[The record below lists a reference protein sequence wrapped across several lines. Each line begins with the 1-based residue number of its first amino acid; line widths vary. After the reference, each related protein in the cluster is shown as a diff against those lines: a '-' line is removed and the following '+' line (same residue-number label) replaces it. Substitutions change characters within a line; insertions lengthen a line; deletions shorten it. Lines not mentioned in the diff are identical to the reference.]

1 MLPTDSLRIVVAD
14 DEAVIRMGLKAMLHS
29 LGHKVISTARHGR
42 DAIEKVTQFEPDL
55 LLLDIKMPDMDG
67 ITAAQRLSTE
77 YPLPIIMLTAYSQKS
92 LVEKA
97 VNACVMGYLVKPIDE
112 NKLGPTIALAVAR
125 YSDLNQTAETVDIL
139 KKQLT
144 GRELIDKAKRLL
156 IDQGMTEDEAYH
168 ALQADARKRQISLA
182 DMAQR
187 VISKL

>member
-29 LGHKVISTARHGR
+29 LGHKVISTARHGL

-125 YSDLNQTAETVDIL
+125 YNDLNQTAETVDTL